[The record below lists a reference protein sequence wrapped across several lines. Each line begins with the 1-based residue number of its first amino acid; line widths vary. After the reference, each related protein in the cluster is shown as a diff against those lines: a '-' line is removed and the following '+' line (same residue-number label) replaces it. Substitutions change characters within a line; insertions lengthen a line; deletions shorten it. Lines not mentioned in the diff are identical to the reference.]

1 MSFRTTSRPSRTTFR
16 STTPADL
23 DRVLSCTV
31 DEPVSWADPER
42 YRSMLESGAYRPEHT
57 WIAEDGEGRLLAR
70 AVWWTFPEGDRP
82 LALDC
87 VWTAPGVEDRTALA
101 AGLLT
106 AAHDSFRAAGWDLPE
121 WHLFLAPDWRDDPA
135 VSAAL
140 DWRLA
145 AAGRSGLGGRLERH
159 RYEWRPGA
167 PVPAPSGRLVFT
179 AEPDDEV
186 FVELFRRTAEGSI
199 DDDTR
204 RGLARL
210 GAERQARETL
220 DAYLRMPGERSWWL
234 TAHTPEGEPVGFAL
248 PSANQGGPVVGF
260 LGVLPAARGRGYVD
274 ELLGEITRFHAARDA
289 ERIGAD
295 TDADNLPMAAAF
307 DRAGYHRFGVRLVL
321 THA

>member
-1 MSFRTTSRPSRTTFR
+1 MRSVPTFR
-16 STTPADL
+16 PTTPADL

-42 YRSMLESGAYRPEHT
+42 YRSMLDSGAYRAEHT
-57 WIAEDGEGRLLAR
+57 WIAEDADGRLLAR

-87 VWTAPGVEDRTALA
+87 VWTAPGVDDRVALA

-106 AAHDSFRAAGWDLPE
+106 AAHGAFRTAGWELPE
-121 WHLFLAPDWRDDPA
+121 WHLFLAPDWRADPA
-135 VSAAL
+135 VTAAL
-140 DWRLA
+140 EWRLA
-145 AAGRSGLGGRLERH
+145 AAVASGLRGQLERY
-159 RYEWRPGA
+159 RYEWTPGR
-167 PVPAPSGRLVFT
+167 PVPTASGRLVFS

-210 GAERQARETL
+210 GAEGQARETL
-220 DAYLRMPGERSWWL
+220 DGYLRMPGDRSWWL
-234 TAHTPEGEPVGFAL
+234 TAHTPGGEPVGFAM
-248 PSANQGGPVVGF
+248 PSANQAGPVVGY
-260 LGVLPAARGRGYVD
+260 LGVLPPMRGRGYAD
-274 ELLGEITRFHAARDA
+274 ELLGEITRFHAARGA
-289 ERIGAD
+289 ERIAAD
-295 TDADNLPMAAAF
+295 TDADNAPMAAAF

-321 THA
+321 TEG